1 MKTMLLAGA
10 ALAGLLAA
18 ATASTAAEPP
28 QVPKHECDPKP
39 VMPGPTMRQ
48 DPMVVRR
55 LQRDIDRY
63 RECMKSYADERS
75 AHSKAHTDAGNA
87 AINEYNATMKE
98 LQEAQKGQ

>member
-1 MKTMLLAGA
+1 MKSTLFA
-10 ALAGLLAA
+10 AAVAAGLLAA
-18 ATASTAAEPP
+18 ATTTPAAEPP
-28 QVPKHECDPKP
+28 QVPKHACDPKP
-39 VMPGPTMRQ
+39 VMPGPTLRQ

-63 RECMKSYADERS
+63 RDCMKAYADERA

-98 LQEAQKGQ
+98 LQDQQKGQ